1 MSLEL
6 NLGGDTEWCGTLP
19 MARCGDDAHEWLD
32 IEPAEHETQS
42 VDRT

>member
-6 NLGGDTEWCGTLP
+6 NQAGDTEWCGTFP
-19 MARCGDDAHEWLD
+19 MARCGDDAHESLG
-32 IEPAEHETQS
+32 IEFAELEAQS